1 VPGVLNLTDAVVD
14 RHSHGSADFPDA
26 SRRVGRYFV
35 SMQLQALF
43 GSAASLVG
51 AGVMIAMSTGFCM
64 FFAPQTRF
72 PFSWGLI
79 AFLVG
84 AGILAVPLAHTSRLE
99 REGEVIMMRRSP
111 AFLVILLVLV
121 AIRFAL
127 RSYID
132 QFISPL
138 ETGALFFV
146 LAFGMILRWRVAMLI
161 EYRRLARR
169 A

>member
-1 VPGVLNLTDAVVD
+1 M
-14 RHSHGSADFPDA
+14 
-26 SRRVGRYFV
+26 

-51 AGVMIAMSTGFCM
+51 AGVMIAWRVHETRRPITPPAIIIPPLGMSTGFCM
-64 FFAPQTRF
+64 FFARQMRF

-84 AGILAVPLAHTSRLE
+84 AGVLAIPLAHTSKLE
-99 REGEVIMMRRSP
+99 REGDAIMMRRSP

-132 QFISPL
+132 RFISPL

-146 LAFGMILRWRVAMLI
+146 LAFGMILRWRVGMLI

-169 A
+169 S

>member
-1 VPGVLNLTDAVVD
+1 MEL
-14 RHSHGSADFPDA
+14 R
-26 SRRVGRYFV
+26 
-35 SMQLQALF
+35 ALF

-51 AGVMIAMSTGFCM
+51 AGVMLAWRFHETRRPVTLPAIVIPPIGMSTGFGM
-64 FFAPQTRF
+64 FLAPQMRF
-72 PFSWGLI
+72 PFWWGMV

-84 AGILAVPLAHTSRLE
+84 ATVFAVPLARTSKLE
-99 REGEVIMMRRSP
+99 RDGNTIMMRRSP

-138 ETGALFFV
+138 QTGALFFV
-146 LAFGMILRWRVAMLI
+146 LAFGMILRWRLGMWLW
-161 EYRRLARR
+161 YRRLTMAPRSPR
-169 A
+169 PTAEP

>member
-1 VPGVLNLTDAVVD
+1 
-14 RHSHGSADFPDA
+14 
-26 SRRVGRYFV
+26 
-35 SMQLQALF
+35 MQLQTIF

-51 AGVMIAMSTGFCM
+51 AGVIIAWRLHETRRPVNPRGIIIPPLGMSTGFAM
-64 FFAPQTRF
+64 FAAPQMRI
-72 PFSWGLI
+72 PVWWGI
-79 AFLVG
+79 VAFLVG
-84 AGILAVPLAHTSRLE
+84 AGIFAIPLAHTSRLE
-99 REGEVIMMRRSP
+99 REGNAIMMRRSP
-111 AFLVILLVLV
+111 AFLAILLVLV

-146 LAFGMILRWRVAMLI
+146 LAFGMILRWRVGMLL
-161 EYRRLARR
+161 EYRRLTSGTVPRGPTAV